1 VEIALVSGAM
11 NDKSGKALMKVL
23 ADFDPV
29 KMTSLHEKYKAQIY
43 SELAK
48 DIKALTKDDAE
59 DYLLLLIRG
68 PLAHDVYYLH
78 HAITFSNLKLLNDVL
93 LCRSNADI
101 KAIKDAYLRSHHL
114 SPEEAIQNS
123 TLDEKFKRLY
133 SMVLSAQRA
142 EDSSAADPRQ
152 ASVDAKELQEATEGV
167 RFGVNEIAVFRVLTS
182 RNDEQ
187 LRKIVAAFQRDF
199 HKPLESVLK
208 KEFIGTMEDT
218 VLLILDRATDRARSD
233 AHMLEESMK
242 GIGTDE
248 LLLESRVLRVHW
260 DRRYLRQV
268 KMEYKN
274 LYGKDL
280 IKKVKSE
287 TSRVREDFLVA
298 LLD

>member
-1 VEIALVSGAM
+1 
-11 NDKSGKALMKVL
+11 MKVL

-29 KMTSLHEKYKAQIY
+29 KMASLHEKYKAQIY

-48 DIKALTKDDAE
+48 DIKSLTKGEAE
-59 DYLLLLIRG
+59 EYLLFLIRG
-68 PLAHDVYYLH
+68 PLEHDVHYIH
-78 HAITFSNLKLLNDVL
+78 QAIAFSNLKLLNDVL

-101 KAIKDAYLRSHHL
+101 KAIKDAYQRNHQS
-114 SPEEAIQNS
+114 SIEAAIQRS

-133 SMVLSAQRA
+133 SMVLSATRA

-152 ASVDAKELQEATEGV
+152 ASADAKELQEATEGV
-167 RFGVNEIAVFRVLTS
+167 RFGVNEIAVFRILTS
-182 RNDEQ
+182 RNDDQ
-187 LRKIVAAFQRDF
+187 LRKVAAEFQRDF
-199 HKPLESVLK
+199 HKPLEAVLK

-233 AHMLEESMK
+233 AHMLEDSMK
-242 GIGTDE
+242 GFGTDE

-260 DRRYLRQV
+260 DRNYLKQV
-268 KMEYKN
+268 KTQYKN

-280 IKKVKSE
+280 IKKVKGE